1 MGEVGVVREAE
12 LHQAQLRHHPPFLL
26 LGVIS
31 VPVLL
36 YLVEE
41 VLLGQ
46 ALEVGHYLLED
57 VRALDKRLPLD
68 GQKPAWDVDVN
79 GKRDIP
85 DKLPSRLLLGDVVA
99 RRTLLYKVTRRAWW
113 RALGLAYLK
122 VT

>member
-26 LGVIS
+26 LGVVR

-36 YLVEE
+36 HRVEE

-46 ALEVGHYLLED
+46 ALEVGHHLLED

-68 GQKPAWDVDVN
+68 GQNPAGDVDAN
-79 GKRDIP
+79 GKRDVP
-85 DKLPSRLLLGDVVA
+85 DKLPGGLLLGDVVA
-99 RRTLLYKVTRRAWW
+99 QDPVAQLTQRAWW
-113 RALGLAYLK
+113 RAPGLAYLK
-122 VT
+122 AM